1 MSCWSSVVIAGN
13 AIDIKLT
20 HDHADNSSL
29 FLDHIELSLAIF
41 MLPSQQVFN
50 SPSNV
55 AVQNIINSKQS
66 WKTPSVINL
75 IQYRTQLT
83 SRPISTCTRSFRFV
97 APERTESWGAG
108 AHVRRQ
114 APENFFFVP
123 LHFFWSQL
131 VVFAIFFLSVGLIS
145 WL

>member
-13 AIDIKLT
+13 AIDILLT

-83 SRPISTCTRSFRFV
+83 SRPISSS
-97 APERTESWGAG
+97 PL
-108 AHVRRQ
+108 AHVPFDSWRRNELKVEGRGHTSG
-114 APENFFFVP
+114 AKRRKTFFSCP
-123 LHFFWSQL
+123 STFF
-131 VVFAIFFLSVGLIS
+131 GHN
-145 WL
+145 